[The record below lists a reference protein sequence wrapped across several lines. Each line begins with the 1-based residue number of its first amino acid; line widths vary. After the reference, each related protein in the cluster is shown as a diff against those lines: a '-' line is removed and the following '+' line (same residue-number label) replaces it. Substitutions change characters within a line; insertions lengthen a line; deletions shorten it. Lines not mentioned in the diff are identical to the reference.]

1 MKRSNVAYTSI
12 LILLVVGIGS
22 AYLYSNS
29 SYHAIVRIDFNV
41 TVYAYPLGDYAY
53 VTSYALVINFTRLY
67 VVPPI
72 GGNEPAPISY
82 GKGQLNKSLN
92 MGVNVTWLSAANQ
105 ALFSSK
111 NFFIAFARP
120 GQYSVVLMYI
130 PRDVPRGTYVVNVTY
145 TGQFYQKSSPNCVSV
160 VYYYIVE

>member
-111 NFFIAFARP
+111 NFFIAFAPFTSRP
-120 GQYSVVLMYI
+120 PPS
-130 PRDVPRGTYVVNVTY
+130 RDVWATAPWSARMATFPPC
-145 TGQFYQKSSPNCVSV
+145 QD
-160 VYYYIVE
+160 